1 MNRRLARRVV
11 LALCGFLVTGAE
23 SREEP
28 SLYSLPQLLPARPFL
43 RHDRPAYRNYAL
55 QIFTHPRGHSFN
67 TIRGTD
73 EAGRIE
79 YYFDIPKTYYGSMG
93 NYLVHGYRFY
103 DWTETRRPGQDFGSS
118 VGKDINMFQNVV
130 DHVMVARDGYGD
142 WGYSMIVGDGL
153 IARLTPLTLSMTDF
167 NGARFDFSTP
177 RLKFTFMGSR
187 IAKPTE
193 APPARRLDDTA
204 VIDGAFFTFLA
215 DASVLLLGS
224 RLQADLG
231 SLSLGLNGANA
242 HLFHSTREGGGGL
255 KGSVHPGQPFLDWLV
270 VRFSD
275 DSPRDGRGGPV
286 VQEVKL
292 ILNGEERPDLRPGV
306 VRHLSAPRSQV
317 GSTSVRTG
325 EFRAI
330 QYTGFR
336 ADRGGGY
343 GAATAPFYRGRVEIA
358 PYADYLYRLDHEAGE
373 DVSEITNLEGLLS
386 TYQAVSPEQVQEVA
400 GEEQV
405 VYLFDLSQ
413 EPLVRRVEVEALV
426 GNDYHIEVATL
437 TEVDDGRATNRT
449 RQFTST
455 FYRTVMR
462 AEGNVQDLSNLRRL
476 RFGIGEQT
484 GLFTYSADV
493 RLQLAGVDISG
504 EYARSALY
512 SRYPARQGEE
522 TLYGSA
528 PSFSERGSAY
538 YINGTRWLGRMRVGG
553 EYFSINPDHRTTL
566 RTYEPITFLCCY
578 AGRMAGLVN
587 STMYWDLVQDN
598 DDGDRYP
605 DRNSGAILGQP
616 YGGDVR
622 GRDPDGI
629 SVGLDADGDGVPDTN
644 RNRNGIPDYE
654 EPFLMYDVEPN
665 DYTYGLD
672 RNNNDELDAREDDE
686 DWDYPYDHDQRGLH
700 LFGQVDLSRH
710 WSLGAGRYQVGQVAG
725 PGRNHSSYALLTY
738 RREGMDRL
746 RRLFFE
752 NHLRRVRDDIAD
764 EHNALIETATRFTK
778 ETRADRL
785 LYQDSY
791 VNETYLEGR
800 INPWSTLHLGQQL
813 RLRVNWQQG
822 GEVRQ
827 GLFQRQR
834 RLDHWTWVS
843 RADYTWRRG
852 ELRVSPKF
860 KFMLMRLRDAD
871 EDRLLRSEYYA
882 IPILQASYP
891 VMTRNLLQAGVQGW
905 GPWPYRFENEARRA
919 HSFERRTAFVNLI
932 NRSRY
937 FGYDLYTIVGTEW
950 DERSYDV
957 EFQGFRNFDTWRF
970 FVRSL
975 VGFTE
980 FGSLL

>member
-1 MNRRLARRVV
+1 MRCRLVRRVL
-11 LALCGFLVTGAE
+11 LALCACLVTGAE

-43 RHDRPAYRNYAL
+43 RYDRPAYRNYAL
-55 QIFTHPRGHSFN
+55 QIYTHSRGHSFN
-67 TIRGTD
+67 TIRGT

-118 VGKDINMFQNVV
+118 IGKDINMFQNVV

-177 RLKFTFMGSR
+177 RLKFTLMGSR

-193 APPARRLDDTA
+193 SPSRLDDTA
-204 VIDGAFFTFLA
+204 VIDGAHYTFLA

-242 HLFHSTREGGGGL
+242 HLFHSTREGGGNL
-255 KGSVHPGQPFLDWLV
+255 TGSVHPEQPFIDWVV

-306 VRHLSAPRSQV
+306 VRHQSGPRSQV

-336 ADRGGGY
+336 ADRGGGF

-386 TYQAVSPEQVQEVA
+386 TFEAVSPEQVQEVA

-413 EPLVRRVEVEALV
+413 EPLLRRVEVEALV
-426 GNDYHIEVATL
+426 GNDYRIDVATL

-455 FYRTVMR
+455 FYRTVLR

-484 GLFTYSADV
+484 GLFTYSADL

-512 SRYPARQGEE
+512 SRYPARQEGEP
-522 TLYGSA
+522 LYGSA
-528 PSFSERGSAY
+528 PAFSEPGSAY
-538 YINGTRWLGRMRVGG
+538 YVNGTRWLGRVRVGG

-578 AGRMAGLVN
+578 AGRMAGMVN

-598 DDGDRYP
+598 EDGDRYP

-616 YGGDVR
+616 FSPEAR

-672 RNNNDELDAREDDE
+672 RNHNDELDAREDDE
-686 DWDYPYDHDQRGLH
+686 DWDYPYDFDQRGLH

-710 WSLGAGRYQVGQVAG
+710 WSLAAGSYQVGEVAG

-764 EHNALIETATRFTK
+764 EYNALIETASRFTK
-778 ETRADRL
+778 EIRADQL

-800 INPWSTLHLGQQL
+800 VNPWSTLHLGQQL

-852 ELRVSPKF
+852 QLRISPKF

-891 VMTRNLLQAGVQGW
+891 LLARNVLQAGVQGW

-919 HSFERRTAFVNLI
+919 DSFERRTAFINLI

-950 DERSYDV
+950 DERSYEV
-957 EFQGFRNFDTWRF
+957 EFQGFRNFDSWRF

>member
-1 MNRRLARRVV
+1 MNRRLVRRVV

-55 QIFTHPRGHSFN
+55 QIYTHPRGHSFN
-67 TIRGTD
+67 TMRSTGD
-73 EAGRIE
+73 GGRIE

-103 DWTETRRPGQDFGSS
+103 DWTETRRPGQEFGSS
-118 VGKDINMFQNVV
+118 IGKDINMFQNVV

-193 APPARRLDDTA
+193 SPSRLDDTA
-204 VIDGAFFTFLA
+204 VIDGAHYTFLA

-242 HLFHSTREGGGGL
+242 HLFHSTREGGGSL
-255 KGSVHPGQPFLDWLV
+255 KGSVHPGQPFIDWVV

-286 VQEVKL
+286 VQEVNL

-306 VRHLSAPRSQV
+306 VRHRSGPRSQV

-336 ADRGGGY
+336 ADRGGGF

-358 PYADYLYRLDHEAGE
+358 PYADYFYRLDHEAGE

-386 TYQAVSPEQVQEVA
+386 TFQAGSAEQVQEVA

-413 EPLVRRVEVEALV
+413 EPLLRRVEVEALV

-538 YINGTRWLGRMRVGG
+538 YVNGTRWLGRVRVGG
-553 EYFSINPDHRTTL
+553 EYFSINPDHQTTL

-578 AGRMAGLVN
+578 AGRMAGMVN

-616 YGGDVR
+616 FSREVR

-665 DYTYGLD
+665 DYAYGLD

-686 DWDYPYDHDQRGLH
+686 DWDYPYDHDQRGFH
-700 LFGQVDLSRH
+700 LFGQMDLSRH
-710 WSLGAGRYQVGQVAG
+710 WSLGAGRYQVGEVAG

-764 EHNALIETATRFTK
+764 EHKALIETATRFTK

-800 INPWSTLHLGQQL
+800 VNPWSTLHLGQQL

-834 RLDHWTWVS
+834 RLDYWTWVS

-852 ELRVSPKF
+852 KLSVTPKL
-860 KFMLMRLRDAD
+860 KFMLMRLRDAGK
-871 EDRLLRSEYYA
+871 DRLLRSEYYA

-891 VMTRNLLQAGVQGW
+891 LLTRNLLQAGVQGW

-950 DERSYDV
+950 DARTYDV
-957 EFQGFRNFDTWRF
+957 EFQSFRNFDSWRF
-970 FVRSL
+970 FVRAL